1 MPPWENVEKYLPC
14 AGTTVGAVQD
24 GESICP
30 GHGES
35 AAAGAGFLSVQ
46 FYILMDSIILQDQYQ
61 KDDFHDKL
69 SEFQLYFLIFCKQCG
84 KAYTV
89 AHG

>member
-1 MPPWENVEKYLPC
+1 MQQFL
-14 AGTTVGAVQD
+14 GAVQK
-24 GESICP
+24 GKCVCPP
-30 GHGES
+30 GHDES
-35 AAAGAGFLSVQ
+35 VAAGAGILSVQ
-46 FYILMDSIILQDQYQ
+46 FYILADSIILQDQYQ
-61 KDDFHDKL
+61 KDGFHDKL